1 VFDHLFD
8 QGQAPNS
15 LPKKNQPDQ
24 GDFDLKLI
32 SKQGSFKSVLKALK
46 KRANICSY
54 FNILQYMVVDST
66 LTTFMKS
73 LQSVA
78 PYLFT
83 YF

>member
-46 KRANICSY
+46 KKSKY
-54 FNILQYMVVDST
+54 LQ
-66 LTTFMKS
+66 
-73 LQSVA
+73 
-78 PYLFT
+78 LF
-83 YF
+83 

>member
-15 LPKKNQPDQ
+15 IPKKNQPDQ

-46 KRANICSY
+46 KKEQIFAVILTSCSTWWL
-54 FNILQYMVVDST
+54 IQPSQH
-66 LTTFMKS
+66 S
-73 LQSVA
+73 
-78 PYLFT
+78 
-83 YF
+83 